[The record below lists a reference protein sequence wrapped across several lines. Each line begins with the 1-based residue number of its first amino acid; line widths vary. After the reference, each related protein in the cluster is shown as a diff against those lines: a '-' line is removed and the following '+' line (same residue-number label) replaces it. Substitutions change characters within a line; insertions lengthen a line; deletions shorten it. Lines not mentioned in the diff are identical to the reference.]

1 MGKLNSLLKLKP
13 FLKKYRLLFGFGILG
28 MIISSIIANPIP
40 YIIGYIMDKVLIG
53 GKSQV
58 TLYYYV
64 IIIAF
69 LYLLRYI
76 VSIASKYM
84 FVKISNLVVNEM
96 RYSVMDK
103 VIDLPMTYLSS
114 TEKGYVQSRISEC
127 NSVGTIFSPSIVSI
141 VLSLI
146 DAALALITMFAI
158 NYRLALV
165 VFVLTPVFF
174 FSSKVS
180 AGGFMKSTL
189 QMYESSA
196 ILNGECFE
204 IMNGIEDIKILN
216 GKATHLKKFKNKL
229 DELIKSSVTQ
239 SKSILLF
246 MENITLINN
255 FGSLLILLIASIMI
269 MKGQFTIG
277 LYTSFSLY
285 IVKVFGSVQ
294 GLATI
299 GTTIKPVCLSIERL
313 YELLEMKDENT
324 GKNQY
329 LNSKIQSIKIENLAF
344 KYNEN
349 AKNVLESFNL
359 EINKGD
365 KVLIRGENGSGKS
378 TFIKLLLGL
387 YIPSKG
393 KISYNN
399 IDSSL
404 INNKSLREKI
414 SIVSQNIFLFRGTV
428 LDNILY
434 GQVQKNREDVEILIE
449 NLNLREYIDRLP
461 KGLDSEISQNTAGI
475 SGGQS
480 QVIAFIRAMLSNK
493 DVMILDEPI
502 SNVDAETKDIILN
515 ILNGNK
521 FDGILIVISH
531 LTEGI
536 NFNSSC
542 TLNVDNIQL

>member
-13 FLKKYRLLFGFGILG
+13 FLKKYRLLFGVGILG

-40 YIIGYIMDKVLIG
+40 YIIGYIMDKVLIE

-58 TLYYYV
+58 TPLLLCYNNSFFISFKIYYLHS
-64 IIIAF
+64 F
-69 LYLLRYI
+69 
-76 VSIASKYM
+76 KYM

-127 NSVGTIFSPSIVSI
+127 NSVGTIFSPSIISI

-146 DAALALITMFAI
+146 DAGLALITMFAI

-180 AGGFMKSTL
+180 ASGFMKSTL

-294 GLATI
+294 AL
-299 GTTIKPVCLSIERL
+299 
-313 YELLEMKDENT
+313 
-324 GKNQY
+324 
-329 LNSKIQSIKIENLAF
+329 
-344 KYNEN
+344 
-349 AKNVLESFNL
+349 
-359 EINKGD
+359 
-365 KVLIRGENGSGKS
+365 
-378 TFIKLLLGL
+378 
-387 YIPSKG
+387 
-393 KISYNN
+393 
-399 IDSSL
+399 
-404 INNKSLREKI
+404 
-414 SIVSQNIFLFRGTV
+414 
-428 LDNILY
+428 
-434 GQVQKNREDVEILIE
+434 
-449 NLNLREYIDRLP
+449 
-461 KGLDSEISQNTAGI
+461 
-475 SGGQS
+475 
-480 QVIAFIRAMLSNK
+480 
-493 DVMILDEPI
+493 
-502 SNVDAETKDIILN
+502 
-515 ILNGNK
+515 
-521 FDGILIVISH
+521 
-531 LTEGI
+531 
-536 NFNSSC
+536 
-542 TLNVDNIQL
+542 QL